1 MRQVEGTV
9 CADPAS
15 GIGKQSQQP
24 VSSAKKPLAP
34 GSAEKMSNFH
44 HAVVEGRGRV
54 VRMAG
59 IANLDQFQRLN
70 PSGKCRIKSADH
82 TGGRNSIFW
91 KMSVDYETEIGRR
104 VCS

>member
-1 MRQVEGTV
+1 MEREAT
-9 CADPAS
+9 S
-15 GIGKQSQQP
+15 GYHLLNS
-24 VSSAKKPLAP
+24 PL
-34 GSAEKMSNFH
+34 
-44 HAVVEGRGRV
+44 
-54 VRMAG
+54 VRSVQ
-59 IANLDQFQRLN
+59 I